1 MAMAL
6 QPILTAWTAGR
17 RQEATQAYCLI
28 APYVD
33 FAMQDLDT
41 VIDVGRA
48 ITARALDMELG
59 VRRLPSGLERNA
71 FGRAIDTWWP
81 YWKGMHGN

>member
-1 MAMAL
+1 MK
-6 QPILTAWTAGR
+6 
-17 RQEATQAYCLI
+17 
-28 APYVD
+28 
-33 FAMQDLDT
+33 
-41 VIDVGRA
+41 
-48 ITARALDMELG
+48 LG